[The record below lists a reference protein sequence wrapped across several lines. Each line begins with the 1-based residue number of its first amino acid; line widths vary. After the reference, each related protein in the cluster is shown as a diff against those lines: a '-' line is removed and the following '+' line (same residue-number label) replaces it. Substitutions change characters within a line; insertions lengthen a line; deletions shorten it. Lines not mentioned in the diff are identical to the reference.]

1 MTRHIRFIAAAALLV
16 ASGACRST
24 TPGTAVEVTTQGGEK
39 VYVAGAVGQ
48 GINED
53 VACRMAVQRS
63 VNSMAEEFA
72 HENDDIG
79 DDVAD
84 AVGVKD
90 GKAFLIRFAK
100 HDAQGA
106 DIINKKFNPA
116 AHRCDI
122 ALRWK
127 PPIFVMEAVQQYA
140 EALKAGEL
148 AKTPSA
154 PEVAAASAAPAAS
167 AASGSPAAPS
177 TPPPAP
183 SSVAPAA
190 RAASAAPTASSY
202 CAGERR
208 ALVKSLE
215 GADEAIEDFA
225 ECKRRTDG
233 DETICHRYKLHVE
246 DAKKDQV
253 SAGTRFA
260 SCLNQ
265 GLPAD
270 LRTVL
275 RDVAPTHG
283 ATVVENLDDG
293 TWVVWAYSPVDK
305 TGYVFQ
311 VSQGGTIK
319 DKQAL
324 ASNQIQWT
332 REKLGLN

>member
-1 MTRHIRFIAAAALLV
+1 MARQIRFIAVAALV
-16 ASGACRST
+16 WGVSACRST
-24 TPGTAVEVTTQGGEK
+24 TPGTAVEVTSQGGEE

-72 HENDDIG
+72 YKNDDIG
-79 DDVAD
+79 DDVAE
-84 AVGVKD
+84 AVGVSD

-106 DIINKKFNPA
+106 DIINKKFDPS

-127 PPIFVMEAVQQYA
+127 PPIFVMEAVQKYA

-148 AKTPSA
+148 AETPGA
-154 PEVAAASAAPAAS
+154 PEPAPTQAEAVPAPAR
-167 AASGSPAAPS
+167 PS
-177 TPPPAP
+177 TAPPPPP
-183 SSVAPAA
+183 SSVAPE
-190 RAASAAPTASSY
+190 APTAAVAPAAASY
-202 CAGERR
+202 CTAERR
-208 ALVKSLE
+208 DLVKALD
-215 GADEAIEDFA
+215 GADEAVEDFS
-225 ECKRRTDG
+225 ECKRRTNG
-233 DETICHRYKLHVE
+233 DETICHRYKLYVE
-246 DAKKDQV
+246 DAKKEQED
-253 SAGTRFA
+253 AGTAFA
-260 SCLNQ
+260 SCLNE

-270 LRTVL
+270 LRSVL
-275 RDVAPTHG
+275 RDAAPTHG

-305 TGYVFQ
+305 TGYVLQ
-311 VSQGGTIK
+311 VAPDGTVR
-319 DKQAL
+319 DKRAL
-324 ASNQIQWT
+324 AANQVQWT